1 MSEVE
6 VFRMSPSDFD
16 KSKCYAFALYT
27 RTTGYWPNQKYYS
40 RNPLRYVGYYTRS
53 YYWGHGDAGGGTEY
67 FNDNGNEIKINLD
80 YEGTTC
86 FREVPCNP
94 AQIPSLQYLSY
105 NNITPEE
112 KMYLRDTTDILP
124 PKPPNAGGNAIKRN
138 KKSGRK
144 LKRKLRR
151 KSRKTRRY
159 KR

>member
-1 MSEVE
+1 
-6 VFRMSPSDFD
+6 
-16 KSKCYAFALYT
+16 
-27 RTTGYWPNQKYYS
+27 
-40 RNPLRYVGYYTRS
+40 
-53 YYWGHGDAGGGTEY
+53 
-67 FNDNGNEIKINLD
+67 
-80 YEGTTC
+80 
-86 FREVPCNP
+86 
-94 AQIPSLQYLSY
+94 LQYLSY
-105 NNITPEE
+105 NNINPEE